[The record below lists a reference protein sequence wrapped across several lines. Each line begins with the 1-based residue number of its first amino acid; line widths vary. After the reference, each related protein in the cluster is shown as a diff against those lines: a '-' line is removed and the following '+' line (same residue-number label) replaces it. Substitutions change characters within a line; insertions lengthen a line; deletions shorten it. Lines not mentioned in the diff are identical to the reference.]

1 MIKIQNISVRFFYQK
16 VLDNISINFSLN
28 GVYGI
33 VGLNGAGKTTFFNVL
48 SRSLKPDDGIIT
60 INGKEISNQDVAYLE
75 TINFFYSRIT
85 GNEYLKIFKQ
95 TNPDFNLDSLQELF
109 KLPLDE
115 LIENYSTG
123 MKKKLALLGV
133 LKQNRDIFLLD
144 EPFNGLDLE
153 TNKVLELIIP
163 ALKEKGKTIFI
174 SSHIIDPL
182 LTVCDSIHY
191 LEDGKFTQSF
201 DKGNFYR
208 IEDELFKKLKSE
220 AKTIIDNSIQ

>member
-48 SRSLKPDDGIIT
+48 SKSLKPDDGIIT

-220 AKTIIDNSIQ
+220 AKTIIDNSI